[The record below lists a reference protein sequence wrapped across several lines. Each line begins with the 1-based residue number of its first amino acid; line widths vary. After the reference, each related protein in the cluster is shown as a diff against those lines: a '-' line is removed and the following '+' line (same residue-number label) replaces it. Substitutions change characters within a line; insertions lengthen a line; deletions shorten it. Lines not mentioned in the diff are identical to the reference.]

1 MRNLQGPSISES
13 QLTPGTEPLRRL
25 LTLVGSQRA
34 SSFRSKKVTQF
45 TIVVNCYVQINTG
58 CQQAGVPGCSAD
70 LDNVRPPARAWLTN
84 VCRPWWIVSVRS
96 RAKPSTLQAV
106 RNLRRSAAR
115 CSGRPCRCD
124 CTEQSNG
131 AVFLAPCTWRS
142 AFQGLL
148 VGDRADTAGGI
159 NRNRGRHGIRLPRT
173 DARNREVV
181 SRAWNRVSSLMA
193 SSPSSGPP

>member
-84 VCRPWWIVSVRS
+84 VCRPWWIVCVRS
-96 RAKPSTLQAV
+96 RAKPKNLQAV

-115 CSGRPCRCD
+115 CSGLPSRCD
-124 CTEQSNG
+124 CTEQTNG
-131 AVFLAPCTWRS
+131 SLPRAPCSKRSPFHVWRS
-142 AFQGLL
+142 ANVPASHQRGTHRARRPL
-148 VGDRADTAGGI
+148 VISR
-159 NRNRGRHGIRLPRT
+159 RSRRCGRWTSIT
-173 DARNREVV
+173 T
-181 SRAWNRVSSLMA
+181 SS
-193 SSPSSGPP
+193 S